1 MKLNALAVALAMMA
15 TTVNAEVRLHKEDH
29 GQPSVSQGPSYV
41 PTPLYNQNNDLVRHF
56 PVIKVDPVVEKQYYN
71 VTQHVCTSTQVPLYR
86 DIPVTQ
92 TVESSP
98 SAPLVGL
105 IVGAAIGNKIASK
118 DYRTGATVAG
128 AIIGHSIGSQP
139 SNRVVGYTQQH
150 VGYHQI
156 NNCQPVSQTHS
167 RDVIIAYQVT
177 YDENGVFRTITSR
190 THPGQYVKVV
200 TSTRVF

>member
-1 MKLNALAVALAMMA
+1 MKLKAIAIAIAMM
-15 TTVNAEVRLHKEDH
+15 TTSVSAEVRLHKED
-29 GQPSVSQGPSYV
+29 QANPTFSQSQ
-41 PTPLYNQNNDLVRHF
+41 TYNPAPMYDQNNDLVRHY

-92 TVESSP
+92 TVEPSP

-105 IVGAAIGNKIASK
+105 IVGAAIGNKVASREH
-118 DYRTGATVAG
+118 RTGATVAG
-128 AIIGHSIGSQP
+128 AIIGHSIGSSP

-177 YDENGVFRTITSR
+177 YDQYGVYRTITTR

-200 TSTRVF
+200 TSTRVY